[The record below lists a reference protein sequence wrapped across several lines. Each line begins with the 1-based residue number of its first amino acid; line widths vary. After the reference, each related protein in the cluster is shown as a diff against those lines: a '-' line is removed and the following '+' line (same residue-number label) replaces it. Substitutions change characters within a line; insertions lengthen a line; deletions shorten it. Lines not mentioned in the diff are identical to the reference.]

1 MSSGSTVRVR
11 APELRG
17 RGWLNTGGRSLSLA
31 DLRGRIVLLDFW
43 TFCCINCLHVLDEL
57 RPVEERYAD
66 VLVVIGVHSPK
77 FEHEKDPDALAAAV
91 QRYGVRHPVLDDP
104 RMETWDRY
112 AARAWPTLCVVDPEG
127 YLVATMAGEG
137 HAAGLMALL
146 DELVEEH
153 GAKGTLHRGT
163 GPYVPPPVPAGDLH
177 FPGKAIVSP
186 AGFLVSSSAGH
197 QLVELEPDGVSVVRR
212 IGSGQPGR
220 ADGAADV
227 AEFNE
232 PQGLCL
238 LPPHVAEI
246 AGYDLVVADTVNHLL
261 RGVRL
266 GDGEVV
272 TVAGSGRPWRSAT
285 RDGHAHDAKAADLSS
300 PWDLAWYDDRLIVAM
315 AGIHQLWWFD
325 PVKRTVGGYAGTTV
339 EALRDGPL
347 ADAWLAQPS
356 GLSARGERLWVVDS
370 ESSALRFVAD
380 GAIHTAAG
388 QGLFDFGYADG
399 PATEALFQHP
409 LGVLALPDGAVL
421 VADTYNGAVRRYA
434 DGAVS
439 TVAAGLAEPS
449 DLVLTPDGDVI
460 VVESA
465 AHRLSRLPPGAA
477 TAAVAAAVAPGAE
490 PPHERYRTERPVT
503 DIAPGELPLDVVFT
517 LPPGQKLDDSF
528 GVPVRL
534 EVSASPPELLVEGA
548 GVGTELTRTL
558 RVTAGITEGVI
569 QVTAQAATCDA
580 EAEFAAC
587 HLTRQDWGVPVRVTP
602 DGARRLSLVLRG

>member
-212 IGSGQPGR
+212 IGSGRPGR
-220 ADGAADV
+220 VDGAADI

-232 PQGLCL
+232 P
-238 LPPHVAEI
+238 
-246 AGYDLVVADTVNHLL
+246 
-261 RGVRL
+261 
-266 GDGEVV
+266 
-272 TVAGSGRPWRSAT
+272 
-285 RDGHAHDAKAADLSS
+285 
-300 PWDLAWYDDRLIVAM
+300 
-315 AGIHQLWWFD
+315 
-325 PVKRTVGGYAGTTV
+325 
-339 EALRDGPL
+339 
-347 ADAWLAQPS
+347 
-356 GLSARGERLWVVDS
+356 
-370 ESSALRFVAD
+370 
-380 GAIHTAAG
+380 
-388 QGLFDFGYADG
+388 
-399 PATEALFQHP
+399 
-409 LGVLALPDGAVL
+409 
-421 VADTYNGAVRRYA
+421 
-434 DGAVS
+434 
-439 TVAAGLAEPS
+439 
-449 DLVLTPDGDVI
+449 
-460 VVESA
+460 
-465 AHRLSRLPPGAA
+465 
-477 TAAVAAAVAPGAE
+477 
-490 PPHERYRTERPVT
+490 
-503 DIAPGELPLDVVFT
+503 
-517 LPPGQKLDDSF
+517 
-528 GVPVRL
+528 
-534 EVSASPPELLVEGA
+534 
-548 GVGTELTRTL
+548 
-558 RVTAGITEGVI
+558 
-569 QVTAQAATCDA
+569 
-580 EAEFAAC
+580 
-587 HLTRQDWGVPVRVTP
+587 
-602 DGARRLSLVLRG
+602 